1 LFTIKI
7 QSTSTGSITMPV
19 SKRFS
24 RGVAQRLALALFAG
38 LLWLSSSLFAAP
50 AYAADSSAAKRYIAA
65 DGTDLT
71 AMAQCLPKSLSQGNF
86 ARVLQESKNDF
97 LEKVFDVKDN
107 YDDYKLD
114 EAEVAYLACV
124 EAKGVTPQVKR

>member
-1 LFTIKI
+1 MSISQLFT
-7 QSTSTGSITMPV
+7 
-19 SKRFS
+19 

-38 LLWLSSSLFAAP
+38 LLWISSSLFTDP
-50 AYAADSSAAKRYIAA
+50 AYAAESSAAKRYIAA
-65 DGTDLT
+65 DGSDLT
-71 AMAQCLPKSLSQGNF
+71 AMVQCLPKELSRGNI

-114 EAEVAYLACV
+114 KAEVAYLACV
-124 EAKGVTPQVKR
+124 ESKGVTPQVKR

>member
-1 LFTIKI
+1 M
-7 QSTSTGSITMPV
+7 STSQWFT
-19 SKRFS
+19 

-50 AYAADSSAAKRYIAA
+50 AYAADLSAAKRYIAA

-71 AMAQCLPKSLSQGNF
+71 AMVQCLPKELSKGELD
-86 ARVLQESKNDF
+86 RTLQESKNDF

-107 YDDYKLD
+107 YNDYKLG

-124 EAKGVTPQVKR
+124 ESKGVTPQVKR

>member
-1 LFTIKI
+1 MSTFQLFT
-7 QSTSTGSITMPV
+7 
-19 SKRFS
+19 
-24 RGVAQRLALALFAG
+24 RGAAQRLALALFAG

-50 AYAADSSAAKRYIAA
+50 AYAAESSAAKRYIAA

-71 AMAQCLPKSLSQGNF
+71 AMVQCLPKELSQGKIDR
-86 ARVLQESKNDF
+86 ALKESQNDF

-114 EAEVAYLACV
+114 EIEVAYLACV
-124 EAKGVTPQVKR
+124 ESKGVTPQVKR

>member
-1 LFTIKI
+1 MPTAQLFT
-7 QSTSTGSITMPV
+7 
-19 SKRFS
+19 
-24 RGVAQRLALALFAG
+24 RGVARRLALALFAG
-38 LLWLSSSLFAAP
+38 LIWISSSLFADP
-50 AYAADSSAAKRYIAA
+50 AYAADSSAAKRYMAA

-71 AMAQCLPKSLSQGNF
+71 AMAQCLPKELSQGNF

-107 YDDYKLD
+107 YDDYKLG

-124 EAKGVTPQVKR
+124 ESQGVTPQVKR

>member
-1 LFTIKI
+1 MSTFQLFTR
-7 QSTSTGSITMPV
+7 S
-19 SKRFS
+19 
-24 RGVAQRLALALFAG
+24 VAQRLALVLFAG
-38 LLWLSSSLFAAP
+38 LLWLSSSLFVAP

-71 AMAQCLPKSLSQGNF
+71 AMAECLPKALSESNLDR
-86 ARVLQESKNDF
+86 ALQESQNDF

-114 EAEVAYLACV
+114 ETEVAYLGCV
-124 EAKGVTPQVKR
+124 ESKGVTPQVKR